1 MYILS
6 AERYKNAKV
15 DFLRVRKT
23 DEIWVSMKN
32 VHDGLGVNNMSGL
45 VLKEIYGKYEKKNLT
60 DNEIKKYKMAER
72 EVFKKN
78 DNLSENELNSNNN
91 KDVYVR
97 DYVITSV
104 IVHCRRD

>member
-32 VHDGLGVNNMSGL
+32 VHDGLGFNNMSGL
-45 VLKEIYGKYEKKNLT
+45 VLKEIYGKYEKKTLQTMKLRNT
-60 DNEIKKYKMAER
+60 KRQR
-72 EVFKKN
+72 EKFLK
-78 DNLSENELNSNNN
+78 
-91 KDVYVR
+91 R
-97 DYVITSV
+97 MI
-104 IVHCRRD
+104 I

>member
-1 MYILS
+1 M
-6 AERYKNAKV
+6 A
-15 DFLRVRKT
+15 
-23 DEIWVSMKN
+23 
-32 VHDGLGVNNMSGL
+32 NM
-45 VLKEIYGKYEKKNLT
+45 KKNLT
-60 DNEIKKYKMAER
+60 DNEIKKYKTAER
-72 EVFKKN
+72 EVFKKD

>member
-45 VLKEIYGKYEKKNLT
+45 VLKEIYGKYEKKTLQTMNVRNT
-60 DNEIKKYKMAER
+60 KRQR
-72 EVFKKN
+72 EKFLK
-78 DNLSENELNSNNN
+78 
-91 KDVYVR
+91 R
-97 DYVITSV
+97 MI
-104 IVHCRRD
+104 I

>member
-1 MYILS
+1 
-6 AERYKNAKV
+6 
-15 DFLRVRKT
+15 
-23 DEIWVSMKN
+23 
-32 VHDGLGVNNMSGL
+32 
-45 VLKEIYGKYEKKNLT
+45 
-60 DNEIKKYKMAER
+60 MAER

>member
-45 VLKEIYGKYEKKNLT
+45 VLKEIYGKYEKKTLQTMKLRNT
-60 DNEIKKYKMAER
+60 KRQR
-72 EVFKKN
+72 EKFLK
-78 DNLSENELNSNNN
+78 
-91 KDVYVR
+91 R
-97 DYVITSV
+97 MI
-104 IVHCRRD
+104 I

>member
-1 MYILS
+1 M
-6 AERYKNAKV
+6 A
-15 DFLRVRKT
+15 
-23 DEIWVSMKN
+23 
-32 VHDGLGVNNMSGL
+32 NM
-45 VLKEIYGKYEKKNLT
+45 KKNLT

>member
-45 VLKEIYGKYEKKNLT
+45 VLKEIYGKYEKKTLQTMKLRNAT
-60 DNEIKKYKMAER
+60 RQR
-72 EVFKKN
+72 EKFLK
-78 DNLSENELNSNNN
+78 
-91 KDVYVR
+91 R
-97 DYVITSV
+97 MI
-104 IVHCRRD
+104 I

>member
-32 VHDGLGVNNMSGL
+32 VHDGLGVNNLSGL
-45 VLKEIYGKYEKKNLT
+45 VLKEIYGKYEKKTLQTMKLRNT
-60 DNEIKKYKMAER
+60 KRQR
-72 EVFKKN
+72 EKFLK
-78 DNLSENELNSNNN
+78 
-91 KDVYVR
+91 R
-97 DYVITSV
+97 MI
-104 IVHCRRD
+104 I

>member
-23 DEIWVSMKN
+23 DEIWVSIKN

-45 VLKEIYGKYEKKNLT
+45 VLKEIYGKYEKKTLQTMKLRNT
-60 DNEIKKYKMAER
+60 KRQR
-72 EVFKKN
+72 EKFLK
-78 DNLSENELNSNNN
+78 
-91 KDVYVR
+91 R
-97 DYVITSV
+97 MI
-104 IVHCRRD
+104 I

>member
-45 VLKEIYGKYEKKNLT
+45 VLKEIYGKYEKKPYRQWN
-60 DNEIKKYKMAER
+60 
-72 EVFKKN
+72 
-78 DNLSENELNSNNN
+78 
-91 KDVYVR
+91 
-97 DYVITSV
+97 
-104 IVHCRRD
+104 

>member
-45 VLKEIYGKYEKKNLT
+45 VLKEIHGKYEKKTLQTMKLRNT
-60 DNEIKKYKMAER
+60 KRQR
-72 EVFKKN
+72 EKFLK
-78 DNLSENELNSNNN
+78 
-91 KDVYVR
+91 R
-97 DYVITSV
+97 MI
-104 IVHCRRD
+104 I

>member
-45 VLKEIYGKYEKKNLT
+45 VLKEIYGKYEKKPLQTMKLRNT
-60 DNEIKKYKMAER
+60 KRQR
-72 EVFKKN
+72 EKFLK
-78 DNLSENELNSNNN
+78 
-91 KDVYVR
+91 R
-97 DYVITSV
+97 MI
-104 IVHCRRD
+104 I

>member
-1 MYILS
+1 M
-6 AERYKNAKV
+6 A
-15 DFLRVRKT
+15 
-23 DEIWVSMKN
+23 
-32 VHDGLGVNNMSGL
+32 NM
-45 VLKEIYGKYEKKNLT
+45 KKNLT

-72 EVFKKN
+72 EVFKKD

>member
-45 VLKEIYGKYEKKNLT
+45 VLKEIYGKYEKKTLQTTKLRNT
-60 DNEIKKYKMAER
+60 KRQR
-72 EVFKKN
+72 EKFLK
-78 DNLSENELNSNNN
+78 
-91 KDVYVR
+91 R
-97 DYVITSV
+97 MI
-104 IVHCRRD
+104 I

>member
-45 VLKEIYGKYEKKNLT
+45 VSKEIYGKYEKKTLQTMKLRNT
-60 DNEIKKYKMAER
+60 KRQR
-72 EVFKKN
+72 EKFLK
-78 DNLSENELNSNNN
+78 
-91 KDVYVR
+91 R
-97 DYVITSV
+97 MI
-104 IVHCRRD
+104 I